1 MRHAVTIHTWA
12 RSLASLACGIAA
24 FAATAD
30 AQTRAT
36 VPGFNLSFTAPAE
49 LTRAGAEGRASAW
62 QLAGSDVAIFVFAGA
77 FHPLELAVGDAAQ
90 VLEQLPEQEPEVL
103 TAYAEGTIGGRDGAS
118 VTVRARGQDGKR
130 VVVRMAAVRVEGATT
145 LTGIALVPD
154 GQPGVRARA
163 AAALDALLGSATA
176 TAPDDDASIR
186 AQLVGTWRSQS
197 GYSSGGSGGG
207 FVDETTWQFAADGSF
222 TRRRNFTASLSGA
235 AVEPTRET
243 QQGRWRAIGGALVL
257 EGEGQTLTIG
267 LELSGRQAT
276 IGNERFLK
284 Q

>member
-1 MRHAVTIHTWA
+1 MRHSATFRTWVRTLA
-12 RSLASLACGIAA
+12 GIGLGLVSLAGAA
-24 FAATAD
+24 A

-77 FHPLELAVGDAAQ
+77 FNPIELAVGDAAQ
-90 VLEQLPEQEPEVL
+90 VLEQLPEQDPEVL
-103 TAYAEGTIGGRDGAS
+103 TAYAEGAIGGRAGAS
-118 VTVRARGQDGKR
+118 VTVRARGQDGQR
-130 VVVRMAAVRVEGATT
+130 VIVRMAAVRVEGSTT
-145 LTGIALVPD
+145 LTGIALIPD

-176 TAPDDDASIR
+176 SAPEDDASIR
-186 AQLVGTWRSQS
+186 AQLIGTWRGQS

-222 TRRRNFTASLSGA
+222 TRRRNIAVSLPGA

-267 LELSGRQAT
+267 LELAGREAT